1 MDAFF
6 EKIYEFSGRFIK
18 SEKAMAFIRKVFSR
32 EIIMYLLFGFLTTVV
47 NLTVYH
53 LFNLWTDVLIS
64 NVIAWIA
71 AVVFAYLTNKLF
83 VFDSKSWAPALVIRE
98 ALSFAAARLLTL
110 GIEELGLF
118 IMITKLRLD
127 LSLNTPVIS
136 GKMIVKIILSVI
148 VIILNYVFS
157 KVIVFKNKRKSIDK
171 TQEK

>member
-1 MDAFF
+1 
-6 EKIYEFSGRFIK
+6 
-18 SEKAMAFIRKVFSR
+18 MAFIRKVLSK
-32 EIIMYLLFGFLTTVV
+32 EVVLYLVFGFLTTVL
-47 NLTVYH
+47 NFAVYH

-71 AVVFAYLTNKLF
+71 AVVFAYITNKLF
-83 VFDSKSWAPALVIRE
+83 VFESKSWAPALVIRE

-127 LSLNTPVIS
+127 LALNTPLIS
-136 GKMIVKIILSVI
+136 GKNTIKIILSVI

-157 KVIVFKNKRKSIDK
+157 KVIIFKKKQKNIDK
-171 TQEK
+171 TQVK

>member
-6 EKIYEFSGRFIK
+6 EKIYEFAGRFIK
-18 SEKAMAFIRKVFSR
+18 SEKAMAFIRKALSKEVVL
-32 EIIMYLLFGFLTTVV
+32 YLVFGFLTTVL
-47 NLTVYH
+47 NFAVYH

-71 AVVFAYLTNKLF
+71 AVVFAYITNKLF
-83 VFDSKSWAPALVIRE
+83 VFESKSWAPALVIRE

-157 KVIVFKNKRKSIDK
+157 KVIIFKKKQKNIDK
-171 TQEK
+171 TQVK

>member
-6 EKIYEFSGRFIK
+6 EKIYEFAGRFIK
-18 SEKAMAFIRKVFSR
+18 SEKAMAFIRKALSKEVVL
-32 EIIMYLLFGFLTTVV
+32 YLVFGFLTTVL
-47 NLTVYH
+47 NFAVYH

-71 AVVFAYLTNKLF
+71 AVVFAYITNKLF
-83 VFDSKSWAPALVIRE
+83 VFESKSWAPALVIRE

-127 LSLNTPVIS
+127 LALNTPVIS

-157 KVIVFKNKRKSIDK
+157 KVIIFKKKQKNIDK
-171 TQEK
+171 TQVK